1 MKGYEDEFNLKKK
14 NLRKQKELEDAED
27 RKRLLDVGALERA
40 ERAKEQEKKQ
50 KLLQVQL
57 DDLNNF
63 NKKKQ
68 LAGQLKKN
76 EDELLKNARND
87 TWGKPYDELKKK

>member
-40 ERAKEQEKKQ
+40 ERAKEQEKKI
-50 KLLQVQL
+50 LLQ
-57 DDLNNF
+57 
-63 NKKKQ
+63 
-68 LAGQLKKN
+68 
-76 EDELLKNARND
+76 LLRL
-87 TWGKPYDELKKK
+87 Y